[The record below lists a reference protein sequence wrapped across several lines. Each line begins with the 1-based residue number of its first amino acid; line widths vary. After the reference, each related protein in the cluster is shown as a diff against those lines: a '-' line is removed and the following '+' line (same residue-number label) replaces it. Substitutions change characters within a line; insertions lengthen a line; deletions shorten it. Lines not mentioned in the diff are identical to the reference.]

1 MQMVCKHLPSF
12 HRLPLHFV
20 DGLPGF
26 DRVSLVYFWFCC
38 LCLWHHIQKL
48 IAKTSI
54 KELVP
59 VFSYRGL
66 QFQVSHLSF
75 SFQVDAVS
83 RLGVEF
89 HSSACYCPVFL
100 AAFIE
105 ETVPLPLCVLGSLA
119 KDESIILGLL
129 LNSWLCSTG
138 LCLCFH
144 AGTILLWSS

>member
-1 MQMVCKHLPSF
+1 MQSHLLFFAFCLSF
-12 HRLPLHFV
+12 Q
-20 DGLPGF
+20 
-26 DRVSLVYFWFCC
+26 C
-38 LCLWHHIQKL
+38 HIQKL

-66 QFQVSHLSF
+66 QFQVLHLSF

-129 LNSWLCSTG
+129 LNS
-138 LCLCFH
+138 
-144 AGTILLWSS
+144 